1 MKTAERRKRI
11 QELRKELITLEVE
24 EQYEEG
30 WIDGAYTEA
39 DLKEIA
45 AIAYL
50 LYDELD
56 DPIRD
61 AVEIKKGTIMLT
73 DTGRKRLEEELNK

>member
-1 MKTAERRKRI
+1 MKTAERRKRM

-30 WIDGAYTEA
+30 WIDEAYTEA

-50 LYDELD
+50 LRGESY
-56 DPIRD
+56 DPIGD
-61 AVEIKKGTIMLT
+61 AVEIKKGTRTLT
-73 DTGRKRLEEELNK
+73 ATGRKRLEEELNK

>member
-30 WIDGAYTEA
+30 WIDEAYTEA

-45 AIAYL
+45 AIAYI

-56 DPIRD
+56 DPIRN
-61 AVEIKKGTIMLT
+61 ALEIKEGTRMLT
-73 DTGRKRLEEELNK
+73 DSGRKRIEEELNK